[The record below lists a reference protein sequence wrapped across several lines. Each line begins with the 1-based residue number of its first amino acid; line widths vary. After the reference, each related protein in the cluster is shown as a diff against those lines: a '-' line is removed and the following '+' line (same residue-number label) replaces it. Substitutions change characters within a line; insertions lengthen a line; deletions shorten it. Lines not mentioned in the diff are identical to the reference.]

1 MKLKVAVLDM
11 QPITPAVGGGRLRLL
26 GLYHALGADIET
38 RYVGTYDWPGEP
50 YRHLRLSPT
59 LEEFDVPLS
68 DAHHAAARELSA
80 RASGK
85 TVIDVA
91 FHRQCHLSPHYLEE
105 ARAAVKWADVV
116 VFSHPWVYPPMQGY
130 LRPGQTVVYDS
141 QNVEG
146 LLRAQ
151 LLDEANPVE
160 ADLLRGVV
168 EAERAVGSGAD
179 LILACSQEDLNFFH
193 RIYGW
198 PCNRMRV
205 VPNGVMAE
213 SITPGQARRARR
225 CAQRAGARGRRVGR
239 DLRRQRLCAERRG
252 RALHRRRTGADDA
265 RSEVRHRWRGRCV
278 ASAPEDPTWS

>member
-26 GLYHALGADIET
+26 GLYHALGDDIDA

-50 YRHLRLSPT
+50 YRRLRLSPT
-59 LEEFDVPLS
+59 LEEIDVPLS
-68 DAHHAAARELSA
+68 DAHHAAARELAA

-91 FHRQCHLSPHYLEE
+91 FHRQCHLSPRYLEE
-105 ARAAVKWADVV
+105 ARAAVTWADVV

-151 LLDEANPVE
+151 LLDESHAVE

-168 EAERAVGSGAD
+168 EAERGAGGSAD
-179 LILACSQEDLNFFH
+179 LILACSHEDLQLFH
-193 RIYGW
+193 HIYGW
-198 PCNRMRV
+198 PLRQDSR
-205 VPNGVMAE
+205 GAE
-213 SITPGQARRARR
+213 RRDGRGDHAGHARRAFCR
-225 CAQRAGARGRRVGR
+225 AQHAGHGGQPVGR
-239 DLRRQRLCAERRG
+239 DLPWQRLCAERRG
-252 RALHRRRTGADDA
+252 RTFHHRRTSAGDA
-265 RSEVRHRWRGRCV
+265 RGDVRHRWRSWCAR
-278 ASAPEDPTWS
+278 

>member
-38 RYVGTYDWPGEP
+38 RYIGTYDWPGES

-91 FHRQCHLSPHYLEE
+91 FHRQCHLSPRYLEE
-105 ARAAVKWADVV
+105 ARAAIEWADVV
-116 VFSHPWVYPPMQGY
+116 VFSHPWVYPPMQGH

-141 QNVEG
+141 HNVEG

-151 LLDEANPVE
+151 LFDPDDPLEG
-160 ADLLRGVV
+160 DLLRGVIG
-168 EAERAVGSGAD
+168 AERAAGS
-179 LILACSQEDLNFFH
+179 ILRA
-193 RIYGW
+193 
-198 PCNRMRV
+198 
-205 VPNGVMAE
+205 
-213 SITPGQARRARR
+213 ARRGTGTRYIPWFWRPIMFAVRQLPGPLFRR
-225 CAQRAGARGRRVGR
+225 L
-239 DLRRQRLCAERRG
+239 DL
-252 RALHRRRTGADDA
+252 
-265 RSEVRHRWRGRCV
+265 
-278 ASAPEDPTWS
+278 